1 MHFLSVL
8 LSAVISIYL
17 MSATF
22 PEKSVTMYASDGR
35 TLSVSED
42 ETELYGSLGWY
53 EHLYDVVVSMYD
65 TEGVVH
71 SVYVDDA
78 PQKLKEGYTY
88 AKSDTTQLMF
98 SDDGR
103 IIYVPNV
110 QVPAYLAVNWHRGG
124 GRVDLSRPMI
134 ALTFDDGPAKYTETI
149 LACLEKYD
157 ARATFFV
164 QGKSVSKYPETV
176 KHAVDIGCEI
186 GNHTWGHIKLTAAAS
201 EDIKSQIS
209 STNNAVYEI
218 TGVYPTLF
226 RPPYGAYN
234 GAVLTSANM
243 PAIMW
248 SVDTLDWKTRNTEKT
263 IASVKNSAKD
273 GSIILMHDIHA
284 PTAPAAEQIIPYLL
298 KQGYQLVTVSELLD
312 ARKGGAQIGK
322 AYGNG
327 Y

>member
-1 MHFLSVL
+1 MHFLSVF
-8 LSAVISIYL
+8 LSAIISVCL

-35 TLSVSED
+35 TLSVKESESG
-42 ETELYGSLGWY
+42 LYGSLGWY
-53 EHLYDVVVSMYD
+53 EHIYDVVVSMYD
-65 TEGVVH
+65 TEGVLQ
-71 SVYVDDA
+71 SVYVDDT
-78 PQKLKEGYTY
+78 PKKLKEGYTY
-88 AKSDTTQLMF
+88 AKSETTQLMF

-103 IIYVPNV
+103 IIYVPNA
-110 QVPAYLAVNWHRGG
+110 QVPDYLAVNWFRGG
-124 GRVDLSRPMI
+124 GKLDTSRPMVAI
-134 ALTFDDGPAKYTETI
+134 TFDDGPAKYTEEI
-149 LACLEKYD
+149 LACLEKYE

-164 QGKSVSKYPETV
+164 QGKSVSRYPETL
-176 KHAVDIGCEI
+176 KHAVNIGCEI
-186 GNHTWGHIKLTAAAS
+186 GNHTWSHVKLTS
-201 EDIKSQIS
+201 SSSDEVKNQIS
-209 STNNAVYEI
+209 KTNNAVYEI
-218 TGVYPTLF
+218 TGVYPRLF

-234 GAVLTSANM
+234 GSVLSSANM

-263 IASVKNSAKD
+263 ILSVKNSVKD

-312 ARKGGAQIGK
+312 ARKSGAQIGK
-322 AYGNG
+322 AYGSG